1 MPRLFLFSYK
11 WPEILLMQLRFLC
24 SISFGLGVVNIV
36 PCYFLDG
43 EFAFDAILDLMVG
56 VNKSKKKKI
65 TKIVLGGGTI
75 LVAVNLVFS
84 AYLAF
89 T

>member
-1 MPRLFLFSYK
+1 MFVIY
-11 WPEILLMQLRFLC
+11 WQ
-24 SISFGLGVVNIV
+24 
-36 PCYFLDG
+36 
-43 EFAFDAILDLMVG
+43 AILDLMVG

-89 T
+89 TWSIL